1 MNSRDSIPLPE
12 FIYSSI
18 TNQEKEKNLFSFSD
32 NTDSSGAAAAAETA
46 QFEIV
51 DAKALLDELS
61 EADPNR

>member
-1 MNSRDSIPLPE
+1 MKR
-12 FIYSSI
+12 
-18 TNQEKEKNLFSFSD
+18 KNLFSFSD